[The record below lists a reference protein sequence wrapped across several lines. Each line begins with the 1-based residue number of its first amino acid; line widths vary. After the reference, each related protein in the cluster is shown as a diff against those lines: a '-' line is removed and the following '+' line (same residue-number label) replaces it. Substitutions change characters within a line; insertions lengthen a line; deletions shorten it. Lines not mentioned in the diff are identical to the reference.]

1 MPSSPPRRRRLEAG
15 DRRAAIVETATGLIA
30 ERGYRGLTVQ
40 SLADA
45 CGMTV
50 AGVLHHM
57 GSKDGVLVA
66 VLEHRDAADAVAAL
80 ELSHGQD
87 ARAFLDAVM
96 LRNRRQPEIVRLYS
110 VLGAEALDENHP
122 AYGYFDRRYQ
132 RSRAEIQERLTGQV
146 PDPAATAAHILA
158 IMDGLQLQWLRD
170 LDGFDLLRHWRLMA
184 DSLLPIRN
192 GQSDQNGSAS

>member
-1 MPSSPPRRRRLEAG
+1 MPSPAPRRRRLEAG

-66 VLEHRDAADAVAAL
+66 VLEHRDVVDAAAAL
-80 ELSHGQD
+80 EVSHGQD
-87 ARAFLDAVM
+87 PRAFLDAIM

-122 AYGYFDRRYQ
+122 AYAYFDERYQ
-132 RSRAEIQERLTGQV
+132 RSRAEIQEHLTGHV
-146 PDPAATAAHILA
+146 PDPAATAAHVLA

-170 LDGFDLLRHWRLMA
+170 PDGFDLLHHWRLLA
-184 DSLLPIRN
+184 DGILAIH
-192 GQSDQNGSAS
+192 Q

>member
-1 MPSSPPRRRRLEAG
+1 MPSPAPRRRRLEAS

-66 VLEHRDAADAVAAL
+66 VLEHRDVVDAASAL
-80 ELSHGQD
+80 EESQGQD
-87 ARAFLDAVM
+87 VRAFLDAIM
-96 LRNRRQPEIVRLYS
+96 LRNLRQPEIVRLYS

-122 AYGYFDRRYQ
+122 AYAYFAERYK
-132 RSRAEIQERLTGQV
+132 RSRTEIQDHLTGHV
-146 PDPAATAAHILA
+146 PDPAATAAHVLA

-170 LDGFDLLRHWRLMA
+170 LEGFDLLQHWGLLA
-184 DSLLPIRN
+184 DAVL
-192 GQSDQNGSAS
+192 GG